1 MLLQNC
7 WGLPSLRVN
16 GGHQLESIH
25 KSTEACK
32 EIPEFLHYIKL
43 HSEFVDEMY
52 DEAGKLPLLSM
63 LLVDSL
69 HHYQKKSCKEFVVLP
84 QARLMKGQ
92 EYKTDYALC
101 IAQKD
106 PVSVYLHVYFI

>member
-1 MLLQNC
+1 MAATKY
-7 WGLPSLRVN
+7 
-16 GGHQLESIH
+16 
-25 KSTEACK
+25 KSTEACQ

-43 HSEFVDEMY
+43 HSQFVDEMY
-52 DEAGKLPLLSM
+52 DESGKLPLLSM

-69 HHYQKKSCKEFVVLP
+69 HHYPNKGCKEFVVLP

-106 PVSVYLHVYFI
+106 PVSVYLHVYFL